1 MTLFCHGLL
10 LHFLYNVHRPRS
22 SPASCKKW
30 LFLRIF
36 PFLNLFFS
44 LLIFSFLAVFIYVKN
59 ELLIWLVHD
68 TTMSISMLFHDNSR
82 PQKAS
87 ILIACL
93 RLFLDFVNPKFF
105 GDSWFVQ
112 ILSHS
117 PSSFNFNFFG
127 ASSCDFHFSRLY
139 FLVLNSEYNIL
150 SPYYPQ
156 EKDVLFCSRLHVFT
170 VIFLVLECVESP
182 F

>member
-1 MTLFCHGLL
+1 M
-10 LHFLYNVHRPRS
+10 
-22 SPASCKKW
+22 
-30 LFLRIF
+30 
-36 PFLNLFFS
+36 
-44 LLIFSFLAVFIYVKN
+44 
-59 ELLIWLVHD
+59 
-68 TTMSISMLFHDNSR
+68 
-82 PQKAS
+82 
-87 ILIACL
+87 
-93 RLFLDFVNPKFF
+93 
-105 GDSWFVQ
+105 Q

-117 PSSFNFNFFG
+117 PSRAQAFNFNFFG
-127 ASSCDFHFSRLY
+127 ASSRDFHFSRLY